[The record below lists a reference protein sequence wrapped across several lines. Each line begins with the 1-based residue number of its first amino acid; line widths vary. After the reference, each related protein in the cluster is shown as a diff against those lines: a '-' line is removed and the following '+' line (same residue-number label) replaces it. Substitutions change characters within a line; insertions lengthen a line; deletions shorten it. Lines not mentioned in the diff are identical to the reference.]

1 MKTVFLTLAAAGAL
15 MPATAYAQA
24 PYGQDPYADG
34 DVDYAA
40 PSEGKAG
47 FRVEA
52 RGFYENINDPEDDIV
67 YEFGNGIGAGA
78 EVGFDFAASDNIVVG
93 PYGVYEFSSI
103 ESCEGDLCVSTPNYW
118 AVGLHVGLTTG
129 AQGMIYGKLGYGQQE
144 ARIEGTLVDEFGD
157 PLIDPNGNPIFVD
170 ETETGGGYNF
180 AIGYDHSF
188 GETFY
193 GRAEVG
199 VSESYDIFT
208 FDLQRGQIAIALGAR
223 F

>member
-67 YEFGNGIGAGA
+67 YEFGNGIGGGA
-78 EVGFDFAASDNIVVG
+78 EVGFDFPVSDTVVVG
-93 PYGVYEFSSI
+93 PYALYEFSSI
-103 ESCEGDLCVSTPNYW
+103 ETCDGDFCVSTPNYW
-118 AVGLHVGLTTG
+118 AVGLHVGFSTG
-129 AQGMIYGKLGYGQQE
+129 SQGMVYGKLGYGQQE
-144 ARIEGTLVDEFGD
+144 ARAEGTLVDDFGD
-157 PLIDPNGNPIFVD
+157 PFFVD
-170 ETETGGGYNF
+170 ESETGGGYNF
-180 AIGYDHSF
+180 AFGYDHSF
-188 GETFY
+188 GDTLY
-193 GRAEVG
+193 GRAEIG
-199 VSESYDIFT
+199 VSESYDIFG
-208 FDLQRGQIAIALGAR
+208 FDLQRGQAAIALGAR